1 MTPQAL
7 KPLSNAAFSP
17 SRIKKGFII
26 AWPLLSPAGH
36 CLQRSVAN
44 CDRVKIAHTYQSV
57 IGGFTAP
64 QIWPHLAVLVLRS
77 LLRYTASQIP
87 TILPR
92 RCRSALREQGCRL
105 LKMKEY
111 DAQSSLG
118 SFPVVDHAFVECL
131 RPAAGAQRDAR

>member
-1 MTPQAL
+1 MLGSNDAASPQASV
-7 KPLSNAAFSP
+7 KRGIFAQQNQ
-17 SRIKKGFII
+17 KGFII

-77 LLRYTASQIP
+77 LLRYAAS
-87 TILPR
+87 
-92 RCRSALREQGCRL
+92 
-105 LKMKEY
+105 
-111 DAQSSLG
+111 
-118 SFPVVDHAFVECL
+118 
-131 RPAAGAQRDAR
+131 